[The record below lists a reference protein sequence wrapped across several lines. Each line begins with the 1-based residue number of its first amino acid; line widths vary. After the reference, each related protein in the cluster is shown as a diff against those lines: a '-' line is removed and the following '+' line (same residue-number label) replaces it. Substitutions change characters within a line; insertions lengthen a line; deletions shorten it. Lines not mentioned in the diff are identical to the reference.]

1 MKGDYAGGIVG
12 FYQGTTIKACTFDG
26 TVSGEVYSGGVIGRQ
41 SCGIITECSSNLSEN
56 SSTHTNAFIGG
67 RDIAVSV
74 VNAYGCYSNDSD
86 SLVSSLSAKNA
97 LSQGAYAMNTY
108 GEKFKDS
115 AKWTM
120 GGTLVRQTSY
130 SEHASHKITF
140 SAVAQTIEVC
150 TDYAGKAVFP
160 NVNVQ
165 QGFTLGWYR
174 KGEPVN
180 SNTVF
185 TENTTV
191 SAKVTPSDK
200 AKIDYILNGGE
211 NSSLNPDELGE
222 GETAQLSAPTKEGAQ
237 FTGWYADPQLE
248 GGPITSVSFSDG
260 SKTLYA
266 GWKANTCN
274 VDFADIN
281 GTVLSSQTVEYG
293 KSADPPKAPTIKGK
307 RFAGWDKDFSKVTA
321 NMTVQAVYTD
331 RKLIKDCDISG
342 LKHI

>member
-1 MKGDYAGGIVG
+1 MGKLAKRVSSGESFEGKLVTLEADLDFDGKTISPVGDSENPFMGYFDGNGHLIKNAVISSVEYSGLFAYIKNGAEINNISLKNCIVKGDYAGGIVG
-12 FYQGTTIKACTFDG
+12 FYQGTAIKACTFDG

-41 SCGIITECSSNLSEN
+41 SCGIITECSSNLREN
-56 SSTHTNAFIGG
+56 SSAITNAFIGG

-120 GGTLVRQTSY
+120 DGTLVRQTSY
-130 SEHASHKITF
+130 TEQASHKITF

-165 QGFTLGWYR
+165 QGCTLGWYR

-211 NSSLNPDELGE
+211 NSPSTLMSLVRAKPH
-222 GETAQLSAPTKEGAQ
+222 SFPP
-237 FTGWYADPQLE
+237 PQ
-248 GGPITSVSFSDG
+248 
-260 SKTLYA
+260 KRA
-266 GWKANTCN
+266 H
-274 VDFADIN
+274 
-281 GTVLSSQTVEYG
+281 SSQ
-293 KSADPPKAPTIKGK
+293 
-307 RFAGWDKDFSKVTA
+307 AGMSTHSLRA
-321 NMTVQAVYTD
+321 S
-331 RKLIKDCDISG
+331 L
-342 LKHI
+342 